1 MNEKIKIL
9 ETELKTLQKELEDI
23 EIKQECIYYCSL
35 IQKRMLINKELNS
48 IKWSILSNEEKEAKR
63 NENILLT
70 EKYYNKYKENEINLL
85 YKKKYNELLTL
96 LRNKNHTYFNLLYCF
111 FNTSLYIDI
120 TNPYVKIMVESL
132 SKIENSDFS
141 EFLYKYNE
149 LLSLEKN
156 IR

>member
-63 NENILLT
+63 NEDILLT

-120 TNPYVKIMVESL
+120 TNPYVKIMVERL